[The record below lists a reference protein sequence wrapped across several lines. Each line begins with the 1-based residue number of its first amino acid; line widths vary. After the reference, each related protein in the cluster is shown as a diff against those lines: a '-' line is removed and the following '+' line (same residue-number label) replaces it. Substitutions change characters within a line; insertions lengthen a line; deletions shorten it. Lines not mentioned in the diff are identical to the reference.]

1 MGGDSTL
8 IDQLLAAHG
17 AADAARLEG
26 VVEELSEIA
35 AESFGADAEN
45 LASLVRASGGIAV
58 LVGAIDTGCGLAL
71 RQSALSLIGNLLTN
85 VFDPEAHQSLQL
97 FAQAGGLEQLTAALG
112 DDFPINLFAAAA
124 LQNVSALDPVD
135 CCAKLREIG
144 ASDRLAQLS
153 MDENDQ
159 VVTAARRASAS
170 SPRARLR
177 TCMRR
182 HAQAAAR
189 ARAARARVRVAR
201 VACGHGTREAALYVR
216 IRRDPRRASH
226 TA

>member
-1 MGGDSTL
+1 MYLENYIFVRSPATAHCQRKAMGGDSTL

-97 FAQAGGLEQLTAALG
+97 FAQARH
-112 DDFPINLFAAAA
+112 
-124 LQNVSALDPVD
+124 LQ
-135 CCAKLREIG
+135 
-144 ASDRLAQLS
+144 
-153 MDENDQ
+153 
-159 VVTAARRASAS
+159 
-170 SPRARLR
+170 
-177 TCMRR
+177 
-182 HAQAAAR
+182 QAAFE
-189 ARAARARVRVAR
+189 
-201 VACGHGTREAALYVR
+201 CE
-216 IRRDPRRASH
+216 
-226 TA
+226 